1 MNLLQNFWPTSKKR
15 SASASGS
22 VDPSQRSEAATR
34 QNLRRNRSARNRG
47 TTTKTAGIVVALIAA
62 SIAGLLF
69 VTWNADFWLLRD
81 RFVHISEAMFGE
93 YIPPACRKDRSLCIK
108 DPKTGRLTP
117 KPPPPPP
124 KVAERSDAECS
135 GPEGLELHCQ
145 LHTLFDY
152 FNEKL
157 FEGRLPKALI
167 TLQRKEGAG
176 GFYAHQRFRKAEGGR
191 IDEIA
196 LNPSHFAGTSTL
208 FLASILVHEMV
219 HMEQAYFGKPGNGG
233 FHNMEWGKMMKRVG
247 LYPSSTGKSGGK
259 QTGTRMSHYILPG
272 GPFDQA
278 ARSHPLLQ
286 KDRLAFYE

>member
-1 MNLLQNFWPTSKKR
+1 M
-15 SASASGS
+15 SGQTHQQS
-22 VDPSQRSEAATR
+22 GLRPGV
-34 QNLRRNRSARNRG
+34 LRRASHR
-47 TTTKTAGIVVALIAA
+47 TLQAGMLGAGRTIAA
-62 SIAGLLF
+62 LACLVF
-69 VTWNADFWLLRD
+69 VFWDADWWVLRD
-81 RFVHISEAMFGE
+81 KVEHIRAALFGA
-93 YIPPACRKDRSLCIK
+93 YLPPECREDPTQCVK
-108 DPKTGRLTP
+108 DPNSGRLIP
-117 KPPPPPP
+117 KPPPP
-124 KVAERSDAECS
+124 KVAERSTAECK

-157 FEGRLPKALI
+157 FDGRLPKALI

-219 HMEQAYFGKPGNGG
+219 HMEQAYFGKPGKGG
-233 FHNMEWGKMMKRVG
+233 FHNDEWGRMMKRVG
-247 LYPSSTGKSGGK
+247 LHPSSTGNSGGK
-259 QTGTRMSHYILPG
+259 QTGTRMSHYIIPG
-272 GPFDQA
+272 GDFERA